1 MRETI
6 VTTAG
11 RPNEE
16 MEQRAKAVASSLH
29 YRFFERKKRSV
40 AKMQEVYNAHVIVV
54 GKERYEYFAH
64 NHHEPFFFHPNSAAY
79 RLKRLAKEGTDPL
92 VDVCELKQGDSFLD
106 CTLGIGSDSIVASFA
121 VGEKGKVVGIE
132 ANKNVAY
139 IVREGMQ
146 TYDTT
151 ELPLTTCMRQI
162 EVIHADAINYL
173 KSLPANS
180 FDVVYLDPMFEEII
194 EEATNFETL
203 RNSGEH
209 IALSHEWVQ
218 EARRVASKRVVLKAH
233 YQSPYFEQFGF
244 MQLKRQT
251 SKFHYGVLK
260 V

>member
-16 MEQRAKAVASSLH
+16 MEQRAKAVASSLG

-40 AKMQEVYNAHVIVV
+40 AKMQEVYKANVIVV

-64 NHHEPFFFHPNSAAY
+64 GHQDPFFFHPNSAAY
-79 RLKRLAKEGTDPL
+79 RLKRLAKDGSDPL
-92 VDVCELKQGDSFLD
+92 VEVCELKRGDSFLD
-106 CTLGIGSDSIVASFA
+106 CTLGIGSDSIVASYA
-121 VGEKGKVVGIE
+121 VGQEGKVVGIE

-151 ELPLTTCMRQI
+151 ELPLTSCMRQI
-162 EVIHADAINYL
+162 EVIHIDAVNYL
-173 KSLPANS
+173 SSLPANS
-180 FDVVYLDPMFEEII
+180 FDVVYMDPMFEEVI
-194 EEATNFETL
+194 EEANNFEAL

-218 EARRVASKRVVLKAH
+218 EAKRVARKLVVLKAH

-244 MQLKRQT
+244 KQLKRQT
-251 SKFHYGVLK
+251 SKFHYGVLE